1 MNPAFNSHSLFMLV
15 CRSDAGS
22 DSNEAVERGAMAV
35 KQWSDNNEAVEGGA
49 MAPLHRGVK
58 GGKVAPFVNHGQRCT
73 GVR

>member
-1 MNPAFNSHSLFMLV
+1 M
-15 CRSDAGS
+15 
-22 DSNEAVERGAMAV
+22 

-58 GGKVAPFVNHGQRCT
+58 GGKVAPFVNCRQPCT